1 MTGLFFG
8 DRVGCIRRPLGN
20 IWWLQAHVE
29 DVAPA
34 ELARRP
40 ADPAAAEALRYVGTS
55 LDEAMR
61 A

>member
-1 MTGLFFG
+1 MTGLAASG
-8 DRVGCIRRPLGN
+8 DQLGN

-40 ADPAAAEALRYVGTS
+40 ADPAAAEALRCVGTS